1 LGLNRLAHRRREA
14 RARLLGLPLR
24 RSKEFDGSGKI
35 ANASSDLEPASTEAD
50 RLRRQFGSLGQG
62 LLGTLVV
69 AGWSYTLLLLLLLLS
84 LRVLSLVVAIAW
96 AEHRRYGGLLM
107 ISLPF
112 QCFCLPVQLVRI
124 GQQPLAVGV
133 EAQ

>member
-1 LGLNRLAHRRREA
+1 
-14 RARLLGLPLR
+14 
-24 RSKEFDGSGKI
+24 
-35 ANASSDLEPASTEAD
+35 
-50 RLRRQFGSLGQG
+50 
-62 LLGTLVV
+62 
-69 AGWSYTLLLLLLLLS
+69 LLLLLLS

-96 AEHRRYGGLLM
+96 AEHRRCGGLLM